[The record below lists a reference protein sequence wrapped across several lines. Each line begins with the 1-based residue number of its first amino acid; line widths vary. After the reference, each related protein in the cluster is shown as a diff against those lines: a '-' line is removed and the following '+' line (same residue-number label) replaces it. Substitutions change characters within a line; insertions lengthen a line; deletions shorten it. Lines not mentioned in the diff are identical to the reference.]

1 MKGKSDVINMKIN
14 WKFTYKEKCIKQHPE
29 AKKKKKQ
36 MTNAINCQEMTCY
49 KSSENRS

>member
-29 AKKKKKQ
+29 AKKKKANDK
-36 MTNAINCQEMTCY
+36 CY
-49 KSSENRS
+49 KLSRNDML